1 MASQILASEVN
12 KNKRTHL
19 NTLQAQDTGFLLL
32 QPLENFV
39 RVVAIHIRLLRQRE
53 RHTVVELAE
62 RRDLF
67 VRAWFLTAELRS
79 QIRRHYINDLP
90 FR

>member
-1 MASQILASEVN
+1 MN
-12 KNKRTHL
+12 KDKRTHL

-32 QPLENFV
+32 QPLEHFV

-62 RRDLF
+62 GRDLF
-67 VRAWFLTAELRS
+67 VRAWFLTAELSS
-79 QIRRHYINDLP
+79 QVRKALHQ
-90 FR
+90 